1 MNKRIRMLKENNDD
15 EYEHLIEKHID
26 EYREVIQKK
35 TESTLFQ
42 FGIPEQDYNNSFE
55 ELSKKLSTAKL
66 IANMELEVREK
77 HESVL
82 PLKSREE
89 VKKIY
94 CEQLEME
101 ADSDLYLQQLLLS
114 TDNTAE
120 VLVLMIKM
128 KIRQEDII
136 FINHGFKA
144 IDIKRQVQNYDL
156 INNPEVW

>member
-1 MNKRIRMLKENNDD
+1 
-15 EYEHLIEKHID
+15 
-26 EYREVIQKK
+26 
-35 TESTLFQ
+35 
-42 FGIPEQDYNNSFE
+42 
-55 ELSKKLSTAKL
+55 
-66 IANMELEVREK
+66 MELEVREK

-94 CEQLEME
+94 CEQLKME

-114 TDNTAE
+114 TDNTTE
-120 VLVLMIKM
+120 VLGFMITM

-144 IDIKRQVQNYDL
+144 IDIKRQVKHYDL
-156 INNPEVW
+156 ENNPEVW

>member
-15 EYEHLIEKHID
+15 EYEHLIAKHIR
-26 EYREVIQKK
+26 EYREVIQKE

-42 FGIPEQDYNNSFE
+42 LGIPEQDYNNSFE

-82 PLKSREE
+82 PLKSRQE

-94 CEQLEME
+94 CEQLKME

-114 TDNTAE
+114 TDNTTE
-120 VLVLMIKM
+120 VLGFMITM